1 MLLLYRP
8 HTHVC
13 ALTSCLSTEPQPCTN
28 YMCAYQLYRT
38 KWAQKVLL
46 FWLGVQ
52 GRVSKEQ
59 VLELL
64 HTHAPSHTTFKWNF
78 RPTATEGNSH
88 LIELAQSLGAEKDK
102 EL

>member
-1 MLLLYRP
+1 
-8 HTHVC
+8 
-13 ALTSCLSTEPQPCTN
+13 
-28 YMCAYQLYRT
+28 MCAYQLYRT

-78 RPTATEGNSH
+78 RPTAIEGNSH